1 MKYTYEQRGA
11 TRIVSLQGHL
21 DTSIPRHFEQELLG
35 FIESGERQLV
45 FDFAQV
51 EYLTSAGIRL
61 LLHVFKTM
69 TAVNGRL
76 AFHSL
81 NPRVKHV
88 FEIAGLTQVFR
99 IYETSAEAFEGLALT
114 GMLTPQ
120 LSVNQSATP
129 R

>member
-1 MKYTYEQRGA
+1 MTYTYQQRGG
-11 TRIVSLQGHL
+11 VCEVVLQGQL
-21 DTSIPRHFEQELLG
+21 DTSVPRGFEGELLA
-35 FIESGERQLV
+35 FIASGQRQLI

-51 EYLTSAGIRL
+51 DYLTSAGIRI

-69 TAVNGRL
+69 TAANGRV

-99 IYETSAEAFEGLALT
+99 IYDTPAEALQGLALT
-114 GMLTPQ
+114 GMLSPALT
-120 LSVNQSATP
+120 TT